1 MNRWE
6 AWDRTDTL
14 RTRAIDL
21 AERAAKER
29 DAFRWWATAAAIAF
43 GMVPVVL
50 ASDRSNL
57 DTAAPWCVS
66 LGLLLVGVGASIHA
80 WGLRAIAAETYA
92 EAREAFEAFW
102 RVAS

>member
-6 AWDRTDTL
+6 AWERSDTL

-21 AERAAKER
+21 AEQAAKQR

-57 DTAAPWCVS
+57 DTAAPWIVS
-66 LGLLLVGVGASIHA
+66 LGLLLIAVGAGGNA
-80 WGLRAIAAETYA
+80 WLIRGVAAKTYA